1 MEELQLLVQDI
12 VLSAAKKKFAE
23 IPDGDLALSCQA
35 YAEQIVPKMIQQLF
49 DGQADVQALRDI
61 TTQQAKMEL
70 TRIVSKFGFCVMQR
84 VNDNLQ
90 DETLKDVLNNEI
102 SDTVATGWNV
112 YMDGGNWQTAIERRV
127 RSNAAGYAKRMSQK
141 AFVKAKSYFPENE
154 YYMAFC
160 DDAGDVAA
168 AIVDAIEKGETL
180 ESICAL
186 AQAGVKSSLIQH
198 GSDYANE
205 KFGQGIDAAIN
216 FASDNMREKGRGK
229 RHSAYNKKVD
239 WAADTVRES
248 LKSNSG
254 EAVKRLLNG
263 DDVSTVVGDFTKET
277 ARNVAQESVNKYA
290 GEYISDSVNN
300 VAKYLKVTGKGS
312 RKINKRINDAG
323 GIVSESLTNNVT
335 ANVADVLAGNKDF
348 DTAVKDIA
356 TETAKQ
362 SAQTYMKEHGA
373 ELAKEAVEVITKKA
387 AKQFKDK
394 ATKDVITSVGGKLA
408 NADAITGVAGT
419 VYDIGKSF
427 KAFMDGEITKAE
439 LMRDLGEKGSA
450 ACVSSVYATVGG
462 TLGAVGGPAGVAI
475 GSAVGSMVGY
485 VANSMLYGAVLEQFE
500 REEAAKKNAEA
511 VHAFCEEAIR
521 QMRIERA
528 TFEEQVRELLQER
541 ADACMRGFRVVDE
554 AILSSDFDK
563 FSHGLNQIAQSF
575 GRELQFTNFEEF
587 DKFMESDEDF
597 VL

>member
-1 MEELQLLVQDI
+1 MEEFQLLVQNI
-12 VLSAAKKKFAE
+12 VLDATKRKFAE
-23 IPDGDLALSCQA
+23 IPNGDLALSCQA
-35 YAEQIVPKMIQQLF
+35 YAEQIVPEMVQQLF
-49 DGQADVQALRDI
+49 DGQGDISVLRDI
-61 TTQQAKMEL
+61 TSQHAKKEL
-70 TRIVSKFGFCVMQR
+70 ARVVTKFGTSVMLRVSKNLSDGSMKQLL
-84 VNDNLQ
+84 NDEIIDTLQ
-90 DETLKDVLNNEI
+90 
-102 SDTVATGWNV
+102 TGWET
-112 YMDGGNWQTAIERRV
+112 YLDGGNWQQAVEKRAKV
-127 RSNAAGYAKRMSQK
+127 FASGYVKKISCQAFNK
-141 AFVKAKSYFPENE
+141 ARNYFPENN

-160 DDAGDVAA
+160 DDAKDVANN
-168 AIVDAIEKGETL
+168 IVEAVEKGETI
-180 ESICAL
+180 ESICAS
-186 AQAGVKSSLIQH
+186 AQEEIKSSLIQH
-198 GSDYANE
+198 GTDYANE

-216 FASDNMREKGRGK
+216 FAADNMREKGRGK

-239 WAADTVRES
+239 WAADTIKEG

-254 EAVKRLLNG
+254 DAIKRLLNG
-263 DDVSTVVGDFTKET
+263 DDAGAVVGDFAKET
-277 ARNVAQESVNKYA
+277 ARNVVQESVNKYA

-312 RKINKRINDAG
+312 RKINRRINDAG

-373 ELAKEAVEVITKKA
+373 ELAKEAVQVITEKA

-439 LMRDLGEKGSA
+439 LLRDLGEKGSA
-450 ACVSSVYATVGG
+450 ACVSSVYATIGG

-521 QMRIERA
+521 QMRIERVQ
-528 TFEEQVRELLQER
+528 FEQQIQELLQER
-541 ADACMRGFRVVDE
+541 ADACMRGFRVMDE

-563 FSHGLNQIAQSF
+563 FSCGLNEIAQSF